1 MGSPVSGLSGKKP
14 SAQSTPKAIA
24 KTEQIMSLA
33 SVIEAYTQRLL
44 AWEKPI
50 TPTVLK
56 AIADEVGITAGEL
69 ASISQTVQT
78 HLARGLDYLELG
90 QFEQAINE
98 LNQAKALEPVN
109 LEVLHALA
117 DTYSQRYAQTNRGAD
132 KHQAMLIAK
141 RCVQLSPG
149 DKKALTLK
157 KHLERVDA
165 PQNITGST
173 KPNFFLLIFFLE
185 NIFTLARLSRRAK
198 TKIAVLILFLQQPVT
213 LPQLPGWVSLKTA
226 LVTGG
231 IVSLGIGAVGVENL
245 RAFSDPA
252 LSTLIP
258 GWTAPEASGPVDII
272 PGGKFDPGP
281 NIPVKFEHPG
291 LLIEPKL
298 SRLGE
303 YDGEAYYKFY
313 GAVINDSGQEVRK
326 LNLKVEFLDGDGVA
340 IATLNETTL
349 TEGDAIIRHGDTR
362 SFRLFH
368 KITPEL
374 ISVRVSVVEIEQV
387 VGWVPRSPVS

>member
-1 MGSPVSGLSGKKP
+1 
-14 SAQSTPKAIA
+14 
-24 KTEQIMSLA
+24 MSLA

-78 HLARGLDYLELG
+78 HLTRGLGYLELG
-90 QFEQAINE
+90 QFEQAITE
-98 LNQAKALEPVN
+98 LNQANALEPVN
-109 LEVLHALA
+109 LEVLQALA
-117 DTYSQRYAQTNRGAD
+117 NSYSQRYTQNSRAAD
-132 KHQAMLIAK
+132 KQQALLIAT
-141 RCVQLSPG
+141 RCVQLNPG
-149 DKKALTLK
+149 NKKALALI

-165 PQNITGST
+165 PQGMSGST

-198 TKIAVLILFLQQPVT
+198 TKIAVLILFLQQPVS
-213 LPQLPGWVSLKTA
+213 LPSLPGWLTLKTVC
-226 LVTGG
+226 VTGG

-245 RAFSDPA
+245 RAFSEPA

-258 GWTAPEASGPVDII
+258 GWAVPEAAGPADIL

-374 ISVRVSVVEIEQV
+374 ISVRVSVIEIEQV
-387 VGWVPRSPVS
+387 VGRASQSPAT